1 MTAYVRKAE
10 RVLTDDDRRL
20 IRRLWR
26 DKLTLSQKIL
36 DIDWQLLDLRDREEE
51 LNAEAAKLATPTA
64 EQRKALDKVRK
75 DIQRLAEQRSYHVAD
90 MNMLTADRLSEKFE
104 VSKSQIYYVVHA
116 R

>member
-1 MTAYVRKAE
+1 MSYVRKAM

-20 IRRLWR
+20 IRQLWR
-26 DKLTLSQKIL
+26 DKLTLAQKIL

-51 LNAEAAKLATPTA
+51 LNAEAASVAKPTA
-64 EQRKALDKVRK
+64 EQRVVLAAVRRE
-75 DIQRLAEQRSYHVAD
+75 IQRLAEQRSYHVAD
-90 MNMLTADRLSEKFE
+90 MNMLTVDRLSEKFE

>member
-36 DIDWQLLDLRDREEE
+36 DIDWQLLDLAKEIEGYDITELRDFCRW
-51 LNAEAAKLATPTA
+51 N
-64 EQRKALDKVRK
+64 
-75 DIQRLAEQRSYHVAD
+75 LAECQRIEGFD
-90 MNMLTADRLSEKFE
+90 TE
-104 VSKSQIYYVVHA
+104 V
-116 R
+116 RFD

>member
-1 MTAYVRKAE
+1 MSYIRKAE

-20 IRRLWR
+20 IRQLWR

-36 DIDWQLLDLRDREEE
+36 DIDWQLLDLRDREEK
-51 LNAEAAKLATPTA
+51 LNAEAASVAKPTA
-64 EQRKALDKVRK
+64 EQREVLAAVRRE
-75 DIQRLAEQRSYHVAD
+75 IQRLAEQRSYHVAD
-90 MNMLTADRLSEKFE
+90 MHMLNVDRLSEKFE